1 MLTTSVL
8 PRLSKRVIGLIVA
21 FALTLSLAFAAIGN
35 SWTATAAPDF
45 PAGSEV
51 VAEDDLDL
59 AGPSWTWFRVELP
72 PFDTLGTSW
81 S

>member
-1 MLTTSVL
+1 M
-8 PRLSKRVIGLIVA
+8 IGLIVA
-21 FALTLSLAFAAIGN
+21 FALALSLALAAIGN
-35 SWTATAAPDF
+35 SWTATASADF
-45 PAGSEV
+45 PAESDV

-59 AGPSWTWFRVELP
+59 AGPSWTWVRVELL